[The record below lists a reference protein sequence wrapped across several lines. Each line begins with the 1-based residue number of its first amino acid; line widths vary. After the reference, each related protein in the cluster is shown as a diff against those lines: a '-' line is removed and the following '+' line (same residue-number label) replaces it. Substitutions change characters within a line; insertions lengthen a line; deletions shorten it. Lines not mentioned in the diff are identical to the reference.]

1 MSKNFNISNETGKF
15 GSLGKIPPYWFL
27 RPDFVKNPKGFKY
40 DSTHGVAIQDP
51 YKLEYDEFERLTP
64 EQKEALATNI
74 YGVPMILP
82 LSMRLEGEDW
92 WLLPLEPMVT
102 ISGKN
107 VIVKKQVSKGS
118 VRGSIK
124 ERWSQD
130 DYSISIEG
138 IFINPDG
145 DGYPD
150 EDVKELR
157 RLCEAGKVEVMC
169 PLFEIFSI
177 DQMVI
182 ESFDFPFTPG
192 TANQGYKIQAI
203 SDDIYK
209 LLLKREDLKQQ

>member
-1 MSKNFNISNETGKF
+1 MSKNFNIPNETGKL

-27 RPDFVKNPKGFKY
+27 RPDVVRNPQVLRY
-40 DSTHGVAIQDP
+40 DATHGMIIQNP
-51 YKLEYDEFERLTP
+51 ENLEYDSVESLTA
-64 EQKEALATNI
+64 EQKEALATNM

-92 WLLPLEPMVT
+92 WLLPIEPMVT

-177 DQMVI
+177 DQIVI
-182 ESFDFPFTPG
+182 ESFDFPFTSGPE
-192 TANQGYKIQAI
+192 NQAYKIQAV